1 MPDMVSFPRMSIYIH
16 KQEVWSEK
24 KCERQARRA
33 PKDAWGNPPP
43 KGIIARAGCPH
54 VQYGK
59 TIRFNGGCIR
69 EGEWY
74 EGEYKPLPIIP
85 DTYEI
90 VPLSSWG
97 LIISKKQPL

>member
-43 KGIIARAGCPH
+43 KGIVSHSGSAH
-54 VQYGK
+54 VQYGE

-69 EGEWY
+69 NGEWY

-97 LIISKKQPL
+97 LIIRKKQP